1 MKIANPIYD
10 VVFKFL
16 MEDLLSAKIL
26 LSEVTG
32 LDIVSLNYLPQEQSA
47 ENHSPEHKADSE
59 IINLSL
65 IRLDFSAIIQDA
77 DGREKL
83 ILIELQ
89 KSNVNPQIMRFRKY
103 VGKQYTNEQLY
114 RWVKSRGGGM
124 YKKGIPI
131 LPIFIL
137 GGTVGEFMDV
147 PVLDVDYQLRDRYR
161 GEVLVSGNHFIES
174 LFHKGIIINLRALY
188 NKRRDELEKLLSIF
202 NFQNT
207 PKNKHIM
214 NVKQTDFSDRFQPIL
229 RRLQAAIAEVELQ
242 NKMDQED
249 DVLADLN
256 DQKYVI
262 EMARLDQEEGI
273 RMQEKGKIMQEE
285 GKIMQEEGKIMQEE
299 GKIMQ
304 EEGKI
309 MQEEGKIMQEEGKIM
324 KEEGKIMKEEARQIK
339 EEARQIKEEARRD
352 QEKAISLLLEAGFSA
367 EEISA
372 KFALPLEKILAL
384 RKS

>member
-16 MEDLLSAKIL
+16 MEDPLSAKIF
-26 LSEVTG
+26 LSEITG
-32 LDIVSLNYLPQEQSA
+32 LNIVSLNYLPQEQSA
-47 ENHSPEHKADSE
+47 ENHSPEHNADSE
-59 IINLSL
+59 NFNLSV

-77 DGREKL
+77 DGQEKL
-83 ILIELQ
+83 IIIELQ

-114 RWVKSRGGGM
+114 RWVKSRGRGM

-137 GGTVGEFMDV
+137 GGAASEFMDI

-249 DVLADLN
+249 DALADLK

-262 EMARLDQEEGI
+262 EMARIDQEEGI
-273 RMQEKGKIMQEE
+273 RMQEEGKIMQEKGKIMQEE
-285 GKIMQEEGKIMQEE
+285 GKVMQEEGKV
-299 GKIMQ
+299 
-304 EEGKI
+304 
-309 MQEEGKIMQEEGKIM
+309 MQEEGKIM
-324 KEEGKIMKEEARQIK
+324 KEEARQMKEEARQIK
-339 EEARQIKEEARRD
+339 EEARQIKEEARQIEEEARRN